1 MVRKFS
7 KKALT
12 NVFIPLARDYL
23 PGLVS
28 NLTLNAIN
36 KSERKISGTEAVRTG
51 KRFTSIYFEW
61 RYENIIKTINS
72 LEDLGVLIDGIIETL
87 NNEIKQEDRF
97 LPALRAPLAAS
108 LVQPIISS
116 VVEGISW
123 INRRGDGRAGV
134 PPHPLNNIEITIYFT
149 CEPRFN
155 RKAIYNLPRIK
166 DGAYV
171 TNLDDKKS
179 KGKEDIWCYYLL
191 TEIQLHTLILLELN
205 TFL

>member
-28 NLTLNAIN
+28 NLTSNAIN
-36 KSERKISGTEAVRTG
+36 KSERKISGKEAVRTG
-51 KRFTSIYFEW
+51 KRLTSIYFEW

-87 NNEIKQEDRF
+87 NNEIKQEGRF

-123 INRRGDGRAGV
+123 INIRGDGRAGV

-155 RKAIYNLPRIK
+155 RKTIYNLPRIK

-171 TNLDDKKS
+171 TNLDDKKG
-179 KGKEDIWCYYLL
+179 KVKEDIWCYYLL
-191 TEIQLHTLILLELN
+191 TEIQLHTLILLLLN